1 MGKRIATVGVAS
13 FVFLAACGAVCQ
25 NADPSLPDAPS
36 VQTATQKQTLS
47 VLVEETRTSLKFSAI
62 GGYPGVMRQRSIAF
76 SDRVVTSPT
85 RSDTILG
92 KFLNSSLQKPL
103 GYYSSSDGN
112 LLDRATHAASRI
124 FVTRDDSG
132 KVRLNTSYFL
142 GALTS
147 VAASTASRPSWR
159 RSRAE
164 PFNDFGSTVGN
175 DAGLNLWREFRL
187 GIQQRIK
194 SHSPKFVASIGEGV
208 APN

>member
-1 MGKRIATVGVAS
+1 MGKRSATVGVAS
-13 FVFLAACGAVCQ
+13 FVFLAVCGAVCQ
-25 NADPSLPDAPS
+25 NADQSLPDAPS
-36 VQTATQKQTLS
+36 VLTATQKQTLS
-47 VLVEETRTSLKFSAI
+47 LLVEETRTPLKCATI

-76 SDRVVTSPT
+76 FDQAVTSQT
-85 RSDTILG
+85 RSGTAFS
-92 KFLNSSLQKPL
+92 KFLNSPSQQR

-132 KVRLNTSYFL
+132 RLRLNTSYFL

-159 RSRAE
+159 RSRGE
-164 PFNDFGSTVGN
+164 PFSDFGSTVGN

-208 APN
+208 ARN